1 MRILRALGALLPLVL
16 VAMTVLV
23 GTVPAGAQ
31 EPSVDLTLRAQTP
44 VTSLERPEVTIT
56 FRAENLGE
64 EALGE
69 LTVGYVVGP
78 AITSRGDFTASL
90 TEGPGPLPIGA
101 DTLEQSGTLDPGATR
116 EFRLTFD
123 LSPIGEVS
131 DTDSAVYPARIDL
144 RSGGVQV
151 GWIDTP
157 LVHLVRRPDV
167 PVELAWWAEFDA
179 PIALDPLGRLADP
192 AFEAAIGPDGGL
204 TQQVAA
210 LRAAVASDDGRIEV
224 DLVVVPAVVDQL
236 TRMADGY
243 ERSSG
248 EAVGPD
254 EPPATNA
261 GALLAD
267 LRALLADPDVHLVV
281 TPFAAP
287 LLPSLAA
294 GGLGPEL
301 DRQQEYGETVVTE
314 RLGREPSASVARP
327 PQGALDEPSLQ
338 WLAERGATTLLG
350 QADTV
355 ARPAQTNDF
364 ALLPTATVA
373 TDDGAVLD
381 LVMPDPGVQALLGD
395 PTLVDDPVLAAQAVL
410 GDLATVWREQPV
422 PGLQPDGTETVRG
435 IAVAMPAALPPGVWP
450 PLIRRLAEAPFLR
463 PTPAATFV
471 EQVNPV
477 QPPATVIPSLERFP
491 RDYVVAI
498 RDQRRN
504 VAAYRS
510 MLAGRPSPQPARLDR
525 NLLYAEAGQY
535 VGEPGVGRR
544 WYDQVNAATST
555 VFESVLPDVQQEF
568 LLTSGEGSIPLR
580 MGDPGPTPL
589 TVQIVLRSA
598 SFEFPD
604 GAQQTVTLQGPD
616 EIVAFDVVAKA
627 GGPQTIRAKIRAPS
641 GRDLGEDQ
649 NLAVRTTAVNGVALW
664 ITIGAGLLLLL
675 LWSRRLF
682 RRPTT

>member
-1 MRILRALGALLPLVL
+1 MRIHRALGALLPLAL
-16 VAMTVLV
+16 VATTVLV
-23 GTVPAGAQ
+23 GSEPASGQ

-44 VTSLERPEVTIT
+44 FTSLDRPEVTIT
-56 FRAENLGE
+56 FRAENLTE
-64 EALGE
+64 EPLGD
-69 LTVGYVVGP
+69 LTVAYVVGP
-78 AITSRGDFTASL
+78 AITSRSDFTTSL
-90 TEGPGPLPIGA
+90 AEGPGPLPIA
-101 DTLEQSGTLDPGATR
+101 SNTVEQSGTLDPGATR
-116 EFRLTFD
+116 EFSVSFD

-131 DTDSAVYPARIDL
+131 DTDSAVYPVRIDL
-144 RSGGVQV
+144 RSGGLQV

-157 LVHLVRRPDV
+157 LVHLVRTPEV

-192 AFEAAIGPDGGL
+192 AFEAAIGPEGGL

-210 LRAAVASDDGRIEV
+210 LRAAVAPDDGRVQV

-243 ERSSG
+243 ERASG
-248 EAVGPD
+248 ETVGAD
-254 EPPATNA
+254 QPPATSA
-261 GALLAD
+261 AALLED
-267 LRALLADPDVHLVV
+267 LRALLTDPDVHLVA

-287 LLPSLAA
+287 VLPSLAS
-294 GGLGPEL
+294 GGLAPDL
-301 DRQQEYGETVVTE
+301 DRQQEYGEDLVTE
-314 RLGREPSASVARP
+314 RLGRRPSATVARP

-338 WLAERGATTLLG
+338 WLAERGATTLLV

-355 ARPAQTNDF
+355 ERPEQTNDF
-364 ALLPTATVA
+364 ALMPTTTVT
-373 TDDGAVLD
+373 TDEGAVMD
-381 LVMPDPGVQALLGD
+381 LVMPDPGVQTLLGD
-395 PTLVDDPVLAAQAVL
+395 PTLLEDPVLAAQSVL
-410 GDLATVWREQPV
+410 GDLATIWREQPV

-435 IAVAMPAALPPGVWP
+435 IAVAMPAALPPGIWA

-471 EQVNPV
+471 DEVNPV

-491 RDYVVAI
+491 RDYVDAI

-510 MLAGRPSPQPARLDR
+510 MLAGPSPQPARLDR

-535 VGEPGVGRR
+535 VSDPGVGRR

-555 VFESVLPDVQQEF
+555 VFASVLPDVQQEF

-589 TVQIVLRSA
+589 TVEVVLRSA
-598 SFEFPD
+598 SFEFPA
-604 GAQQTVTLQGPD
+604 GAQQTVTLDGPD
-616 EIVAFDVVAKA
+616 EIVTFDVVAKA
-627 GGPQTIRAKIRAPS
+627 GGPQTIRVKTRAPS

-664 ITIGAGLLLLL
+664 ITVGAGVLLLL

>member
-1 MRILRALGALLPLVL
+1 MRISRALGALLPLAL
-16 VAMTVLV
+16 VATTVLV
-23 GTVPAGAQ
+23 GAAPAAAQ

-64 EALGE
+64 EALGD
-69 LTVGYVVGP
+69 LSVGYVVGP
-78 AITSRGDFTASL
+78 AITSRGDFTTSL
-90 TEGPGPLPIGA
+90 AEGPGPLPIGA
-101 DTLEQSGTLDPGATR
+101 DTQGQSGTLEPGASR

-123 LSPIGEVS
+123 LSLIGEVS
-131 DTDSAVYPARIDL
+131 DSDSAVYPARIDL

-157 LVHLVRRPDV
+157 LVHLVRPPDV
-167 PVELAWWAEFDA
+167 PVALAWWAEFDA
-179 PIALDPLGRLADP
+179 PIAFDPLGRLADP

-210 LRAAVASDDGRIEV
+210 LRAAIGPDNGRVEV

-248 EAVGPD
+248 EVVAPD
-254 EPPATNA
+254 QPPATSA
-261 GALLAD
+261 ASLLED

-287 LLPSLAA
+287 LLPSLAS
-294 GGLGPEL
+294 GGLAPDL
-301 DRQQEYGETVVTE
+301 DRQQDYGDTVVTE

-327 PQGALDEPSLQ
+327 PQGALDESSMQ
-338 WLAERGATTLLG
+338 WLAGRGATTLLV

-355 ARPAQTNDF
+355 DRPEQTNDF
-364 ALLPTATVA
+364 ALLPTTTVA

-395 PTLVDDPVLAAQAVL
+395 PTLLEDPVLAAQSVL

-435 IAVAMPAALPPGVWP
+435 IAVAMPAALPPGIWA

-463 PTPAATFV
+463 PTQAATFAG
-471 EQVNPV
+471 EVNPV

-491 RDYVVAI
+491 DIYVDAI

-510 MLAGRPSPQPARLDR
+510 MLSGRPSPQPARLDR

-535 VGEPGVGRR
+535 VRDPDVGRR
-544 WYDQVNAATST
+544 WYDQVHAATGT
-555 VFESVLPDVQQEF
+555 VFASVLPDVQQEF

-604 GAQQTVTLQGPD
+604 GAQQTATLDGPD
-616 EIVAFDVVAKA
+616 EIVTFDVVAKA
-627 GGPQTIRAKIRAPS
+627 GGPQTIRMKIRAPS

-649 NLAVRTTAVNGVALW
+649 NLAVRTTAVNSVALW
-664 ITIGAGLLLLL
+664 ITIGAGVLLLL

>member
-1 MRILRALGALLPLVL
+1 MRTLRALGALLPLAL
-16 VAMTVLV
+16 VASTVLV
-23 GTVPAGAQ
+23 GAVPAAAQ

-44 VTSLERPEVTIT
+44 VTTLEQPDVTIT

-69 LTVGYVVGP
+69 LTVAYVVGP
-78 AITSRGDFTASL
+78 AITSRGEFTTSL
-90 TEGPGPLPIGA
+90 AAGPGSLPIGSNTEPQGG
-101 DTLEQSGTLDPGATR
+101 TLESGATR
-116 EFRLTFD
+116 EFRVTID
-123 LSPIGEVS
+123 LGAFGGVS
-131 DTDSAVYPARIDL
+131 DSDSAVYPARIDL

-157 LVHLVRRPDV
+157 LVHLVRQPDV

-179 PIALDPLGRLADP
+179 PVALDSLGRLADP
-192 AFEAAIGPDGGL
+192 AFEAAIGPEGGL
-204 TQQVAA
+204 TQQVGA
-210 LRAAVASDDGRIEV
+210 LRAAVAPDDGLVEV
-224 DLVVVPAVVDQL
+224 DLVVVPSVVDQL
-236 TRMADGY
+236 SRMADGY

-254 EPPATNA
+254 QPPATSA
-261 GALLAD
+261 AALLED

-287 LLPSLAA
+287 LLPSLAS
-294 GGLGPEL
+294 GGLGPDL
-301 DRQQEYGETVVTE
+301 DRQKNYGDRVVSE
-314 RLGREPSASVARP
+314 RVGGEESATVARP

-338 WLAERGATTLLG
+338 WLAERGATALLV
-350 QADTV
+350 QTDTV
-355 ARPAQTNDF
+355 ERPEQTNDF
-364 ALLPTATVA
+364 ALLPTTTV
-373 TDDGAVLD
+373 TTHDGAVLD

-395 PTLVDDPVLAAQAVL
+395 PTLLDDPVLTAQAVL

-435 IAVAMPAALPPGVWP
+435 IAVAMPAALPPGIWA

-463 PTPAATFV
+463 PTPVASFV
-471 EQVNPV
+471 DEVNPV

-491 RDYVVAI
+491 RTYVDAI

-510 MLAGRPSPQPARLDR
+510 MLAGRPSPQPARLER

-535 VGEPGVGRR
+535 VGDPDVGRR
-544 WYDQVNAATST
+544 WYDQVNAATT
-555 VFESVLPDVQQEF
+555 AVFTAVLPDVQQEF
-568 LLTSGEGSIPLR
+568 LLTSAEGSIPLR

-589 TVQIVLRSA
+589 TVQVVLRSA

-616 EIVAFDVVAKA
+616 EIVTFDVVAKV
-627 GGPQTIRAKIRAPS
+627 GGPQTIRAKVRAPS

-649 NLAVRTTAVNGVALW
+649 NLAVRTTAVNDVALW

-682 RRPTT
+682 RRRTT

>member
-1 MRILRALGALLPLVL
+1 MRIIRALGALLPLAL
-16 VAMTVLV
+16 VATTVLV
-23 GTVPAGAQ
+23 GAMPAAAQ
-31 EPSVDLTLRAQTP
+31 EPSADLTLRAQTP
-44 VTSLERPEVTIT
+44 FTSLDRPEVTIT

-69 LTVGYVVGP
+69 LTVGFVVGP
-78 AITSRGDFTASL
+78 AITSRSDFTTSL
-90 TEGPGPLPIGA
+90 GAGPGPLPIGLN
-101 DTLEQSGTLDPGATR
+101 TFEQSGTLDPGATR
-116 EFRLTFD
+116 EFRVSLD
-123 LSPIGEVS
+123 IGLIGGVS

-151 GWIDTP
+151 AWIDTP
-157 LVHLVRRPDV
+157 LVHLVREPEV
-167 PVELAWWAEFDA
+167 PMELAWWAEFDA

-192 AFEAAIGPDGGL
+192 AFEAAIAPEGRL

-210 LRAAVASDDGRIEV
+210 LRAAVAPDDGRVEV

-243 ERSSG
+243 ERSSW
-248 EAVGPD
+248 ETVRAD
-254 EPPATNA
+254 QPPATSA
-261 GALLAD
+261 AALLQD
-267 LRALLADPDVHLVV
+267 LRALLDDPDVHLVV

-287 LLPSLAA
+287 LLPSLAS
-294 GGLGPEL
+294 GGLGADL
-301 DRQQEYGETVVTE
+301 DRQQEYGEGVVTD
-314 RLGREPSASVARP
+314 RLGREPSPSVARP

-338 WLAERGATTLLG
+338 WLAERGATTLLV

-355 ARPAQTNDF
+355 ERPEQTNDF
-364 ALLPTATVA
+364 ALMPTTTVA
-373 TDDGAVLD
+373 TADGAVVD
-381 LVMPDPGVQALLGD
+381 LVMPDPGVQTLLGD
-395 PTLVDDPVLAAQAVL
+395 PTLLEDPVLAAQAVL

-422 PGLQPDGTETVRG
+422 PGVQPDGTETVRG
-435 IAVAMPAALPPGVWP
+435 IAISMPAALPPDIWS

-463 PTPAATFV
+463 PTPSVTFV
-471 EQVNPV
+471 DEVNPV

-491 RDYVVAI
+491 REYVDAI
-498 RDQRRN
+498 REQRRN

-510 MLAGRPSPQPARLDR
+510 MLADEPSPQPARLDR

-535 VGEPGVGRR
+535 VSDPGVGRR
-544 WYDQVNAATST
+544 WYDQVNAATRT
-555 VFESVLPDVQQEF
+555 VFASVLPDVQQEF

-589 TVQIVLRSA
+589 TVQVVLRSA
-598 SFEFPD
+598 SFEFPG
-604 GAQQTVTLQGPD
+604 GAQQTVTIDGPD
-616 EIVAFDVVAKA
+616 EIVTFDVVAKA
-627 GGPQTIRAKIRAPS
+627 GGPQTIRVKTRAPS

-664 ITIGAGLLLLL
+664 ITAGAGVLLFLM
-675 LWSRRLF
+675 WSRRLF

>member
-1 MRILRALGALLPLVL
+1 MRILRALGALLPFAL
-16 VAMTVLV
+16 VATTVLI
-23 GTVPAGAQ
+23 GAVPAAAQ

-44 VTSLERPEVTIT
+44 FTSLERPEVTIA

-69 LTVGYVVGP
+69 LTVGLVVGP
-78 AITSRGDFTASL
+78 AITSRLDFTTSL
-90 TEGPGPLPIGA
+90 AEGPGPLPIAGN
-101 DTLEQSGTLDPGATR
+101 TFEQSGTLDAGATR
-116 EFRLTFD
+116 EFRVSVD
-123 LSPIGEVS
+123 LSLIGEVS

-157 LVHLVRRPDV
+157 LVHLVRKPDV

-204 TQQVAA
+204 TQQVSA
-210 LRAAVASDDGRIEV
+210 LQAAVAPDDGRVEV

-248 EAVGPD
+248 ETVGPD
-254 EPPATNA
+254 QASATSA
-261 GALLAD
+261 AALLDD
-267 LRALLADPDVHLVV
+267 LRALLADPDVHMVV

-287 LLPSLAA
+287 LLPSLAS
-294 GGLGPEL
+294 GGLGPDL
-301 DRQQEYGETVVTE
+301 DRQQDYGDVVVTD
-314 RLGREPSASVARP
+314 RLDREPSSSVARP

-338 WLAERGATTLLG
+338 WLAETGATTLLV

-355 ARPAQTNDF
+355 ERPEQTNDF
-364 ALLPTATVA
+364 ALMPTTTVTTA
-373 TDDGAVLD
+373 DGAIID
-381 LVMPDPGVQALLGD
+381 LVMPDPGVQTLLGD
-395 PTLVDDPVLAAQAVL
+395 PTLLEDPVLSAQSVL

-435 IAVAMPAALPPGVWP
+435 IAVAMPAALPPGIWA
-450 PLIRRLAEAPFLR
+450 PLIRRLAEAPFLQ

-477 QPPATVIPSLERFP
+477 QPPATVVPSLERFP
-491 RDYVVAI
+491 REYVDAI

-510 MLAGRPSPQPARLDR
+510 MLAGPSPQPARLDR

-535 VGEPGVGRR
+535 VSDPGVGRR
-544 WYDQVNAATST
+544 WYDQVHAATST
-555 VFESVLPDVQQEF
+555 VFASVLPDVQQEF

-598 SFEFPD
+598 SFEFPG
-604 GAQQTVTLQGPD
+604 GAQQTVTLDGPD
-616 EIVAFDVVAKA
+616 EIVTFDVVAKA
-627 GGPQTIRAKIRAPS
+627 GGPQTIRVKTRAPS

-664 ITIGAGLLLLL
+664 ITVGAGVLLLL